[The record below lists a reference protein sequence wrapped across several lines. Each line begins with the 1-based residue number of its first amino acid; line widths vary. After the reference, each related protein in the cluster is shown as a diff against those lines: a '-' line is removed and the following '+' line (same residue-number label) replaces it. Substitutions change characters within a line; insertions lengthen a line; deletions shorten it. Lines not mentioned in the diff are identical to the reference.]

1 MPRTMTI
8 EKTVFKF
15 SELSKKA
22 QESAL
27 DKFREWACDDSS
39 WYEFVYDDAARV
51 LDILGIVSERE
62 EQWHNSTTGKKGTR
76 TVKPDIS
83 FSGFCSQGDGASFE
97 GTWYYKKGMVKA
109 IKAYAPQDSELQE
122 IAEGLQEMQRRYFYK
137 LTARMVRRH
146 SHYFHEN
153 TISFE
158 FELDGDTWRNISD
171 DVTGGIEN
179 YMRRLMRWIY
189 RALET
194 EYNYLTSDEAIK
206 ESIDANE
213 YEFDE
218 SGRLA

>member
-22 QESAL
+22 QERAL
-27 DKFREWACDDSS
+27 DYFRESACDDSY
-39 WYEFVYDDAARV
+39 WYESIYEDTAQIF
-51 LDILGIVSERE
+51 DILGIHSERQE
-62 EQWHNSTTGKKGTR
+62 RLMSGKTR
-76 TVKPDIS
+76 TVKPNVC

-97 GTWYYKKGMVKA
+97 GTWNYKRGMVKA
-109 IKAYAPQDSELQE
+109 IKAFAPQDSELQE

-137 LTARMVRRH
+137 LTARMVRRD
-146 SHYFHEN
+146 SHYCHEN
-153 TISFE
+153 TIGFE

-179 YMRRLMRWIY
+179 YMRRLMCWIY
-189 RALET
+189 KHLES
-194 EYNYLTSDEAIK
+194 EYEYQTSDEAIM
-206 ESIDANE
+206 ETIEAND

-218 SGRLA
+218 SGRLE